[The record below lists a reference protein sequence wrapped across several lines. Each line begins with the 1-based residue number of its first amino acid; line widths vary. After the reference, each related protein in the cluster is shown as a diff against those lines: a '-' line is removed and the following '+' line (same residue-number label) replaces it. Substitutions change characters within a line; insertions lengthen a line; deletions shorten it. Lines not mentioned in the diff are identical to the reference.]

1 MSSYFIDPLVDWHLQ
16 SCMNLFIRIILND
29 LQLIWLDL
37 VWMLFFC
44 SPLVCQNQFG
54 QSQLPTRK
62 IESHTT
68 SKVDSI
74 WVIDHAM
81 ANLALCMGWFSK
93 DERTFQVG
101 FPHPLNTAGGR
112 RIPLAVGS
120 SHRVPQRSGNW
131 WSGCFSDGS
140 RNKLVCSYLD
150 IYMFISCPDIISCH
164 HHSTIICYMR
174 LYAFWLRGTF
184 AFPLPRRHKTCRSL
198 GLGPSCFFLD
208 LGPCIASIAEGLYIH
223 PSYASC
229 QNFCAQELIDIM
241 DRLKDSSWVFWRR
254 FIRQLEFESMGE
266 VVIIIP
272 CQGWRLQWMFLW
284 FNSSTGC

>member
-1 MSSYFIDPLVDWHLQ
+1 MKSFSVPAMLFGVEKKLLPATLRKLTAQHSQWRTLRSALLTLVFIEFCHEYSNLRQNEYHMSSYFIDPLVDWHLQ

-37 VWMLFFC
+37 VGCCFFVLPLFARINLDNPSC
-44 SPLVCQNQFG
+44 NE
-54 QSQLPTRK
+54 K

-198 GLGPSCFFLD
+198 GLGLHVFFWILD
-208 LGPCIASIAEGLYIH
+208 P
-223 PSYASC
+223 
-229 QNFCAQELIDIM
+229 
-241 DRLKDSSWVFWRR
+241 V
-254 FIRQLEFESMGE
+254 
-266 VVIIIP
+266 
-272 CQGWRLQWMFLW
+272 
-284 FNSSTGC
+284 